1 MKFISTIIVFCFTLS
16 SIFGCWF
23 NLPAQEKTVRRLSL
37 AVLPFSSA
45 GVKDYEAISLSNRL
59 HSELVKTG
67 RFQVVELEKVEALLK
82 EIAFHQSGIFREEYV
97 AQVGQMLGA
106 QLMVSGSVGK
116 VGNTYTVDVRIIG
129 VQSRR
134 VIKAKTS
141 NSKGKI
147 DDLLQLMN
155 EIAWELAHPK
165 SKKQQLTEI
174 KNSKKWLWLLGGTA
188 LVGGGITALMLL
200 KGNDNGG
207 TAEVI
212 GMPPEPPKQY

>member
-1 MKFISTIIVFCFTLS
+1 MKTNFIILILAITTFSTPGFRP
-16 SIFGCWF
+16 
-23 NLPAQEKTVRRLSL
+23 NLGAQEKKPVKLTL

-45 GVKDYEAISLSNRL
+45 GVKEYEAISLSNRL

-116 VGNTYTVDVRIIG
+116 VGNTYTVDVRIIN
-129 VQSRR
+129 VRTRQVIFARTRNSR
-134 VIKAKTS
+134 
-141 NSKGKI
+141 GQI
-147 DDLLQLMN
+147 DELLLLMN
-155 EIAWELAHPK
+155 EIAWEVAYPK
-165 SKKQQLTEI
+165 SKRPEVTEN
-174 KNSKKWLWLLGGTA
+174 KGGKKWLWLLGGTA

-200 KGNDNGG
+200 KGNDNGS
-207 TAEVI
+207 ASEVI
-212 GMPPEPPKQY
+212 GMPPEPPKKH

>member
-1 MKFISTIIVFCFTLS
+1 MKTNFIILILAITTFSTAGFPT
-16 SIFGCWF
+16 
-23 NLPAQEKTVRRLSL
+23 NLGAQEKKPVKPTL
-37 AVLPFSSA
+37 ALLPFSSA
-45 GVKDYEAISLSNRL
+45 GVKEYEAISLSNRL

-116 VGNTYTVDVRIIG
+116 VGNTYTVDVRIIN
-129 VQSRR
+129 VRTRR
-134 VIKAKTS
+134 VIFARTR
-141 NSKGKI
+141 NSKGQI
-147 DDLLQLMN
+147 DELLLLMN
-155 EIAWELAHPK
+155 EIAWEVAYPK
-165 SKKQQLTEI
+165 SKRQQVTEN
-174 KNSKKWLWLLGGTA
+174 KGGKKWLWLLGGTA

-207 TAEVI
+207 TSEVI
-212 GMPPEPPKQY
+212 GMPPEPPK